1 MFRVRTPP
9 EVETFLMYLLS
20 NWDVPNFNLTS
31 SHVFPGTL
39 WEYDPTGEK
48 ILDDPSVLTREW
60 EKQQEHC
67 STRTKAKI
75 VWEHDPLQLT

>member
-20 NWDVPNFNLTS
+20 NWDVPNFS
-31 SHVFPGTL
+31 SHVFSGTL

-60 EKQQEHC
+60 EKQREHC